1 MSQEELRFNSP
12 PWQRHRRESSPK
24 RTIYP
29 TSQSLPPFSL
39 HLGGKYFISV
49 LYKFVTS
56 PNKEANWSSYIVLL
70 PAMRSSPSLS
80 SSLRSATCLRVT
92 SFTSSPRLICHS
104 AKAQTIATP
113 TTRIFSGGSASLLG
127 LRLREPLLQAQR
139 SFFPGFPSPN
149 CALQSSVWSQERWL
163 STSPI
168 LREVRSDNT
177 TKKSLAGPQKSTS
190 IEPELEAFGR
200 SEKATKAAQVNL
212 SARLH
217 KDGNPSA
224 VKPGLGEIVRLL
236 KIARPEA
243 KWLAGA

>member
-1 MSQEELRFNSP
+1 M
-12 PWQRHRRESSPK
+12 
-24 RTIYP
+24 
-29 TSQSLPPFSL
+29 
-39 HLGGKYFISV
+39 
-49 LYKFVTS
+49 
-56 PNKEANWSSYIVLL
+56 
-70 PAMRSSPSLS
+70 
-80 SSLRSATCLRVT
+80 
-92 SFTSSPRLICHS
+92 
-104 AKAQTIATP
+104 
-113 TTRIFSGGSASLLG
+113 
-127 LRLREPLLQAQR
+127 
-139 SFFPGFPSPN
+139 
-149 CALQSSVWSQERWL
+149 

-168 LREVRSDNT
+168 LREVRSNNTT

-236 KIARPEA
+236 KIARPES

>member
-1 MSQEELRFNSP
+1 
-12 PWQRHRRESSPK
+12 
-24 RTIYP
+24 
-29 TSQSLPPFSL
+29 
-39 HLGGKYFISV
+39 
-49 LYKFVTS
+49 
-56 PNKEANWSSYIVLL
+56 
-70 PAMRSSPSLS
+70 MRSSSSLS
-80 SSLRSATCLRVT
+80 SSLRSAACSRVT
-92 SFTSSPRLICHS
+92 SFTSPPGLICHS

-113 TTRIFSGGSASLLG
+113 TTRIFSGGAASLLG

-139 SFFPGFPSPN
+139 SFFPGSPSSN

-168 LREVRSDNT
+168 LREVRSNNT
-177 TKKSLAGPQKSTS
+177 TKKSLTGPQKST
-190 IEPELEAFGR
+190 IEPDLEAFGR

-243 KWLAGA
+243 KWLGGT

>member
-1 MSQEELRFNSP
+1 
-12 PWQRHRRESSPK
+12 
-24 RTIYP
+24 
-29 TSQSLPPFSL
+29 
-39 HLGGKYFISV
+39 
-49 LYKFVTS
+49 
-56 PNKEANWSSYIVLL
+56 
-70 PAMRSSPSLS
+70 MRSSPSLS
-80 SSLRSATCLRVT
+80 SSLRSATCSRVT
-92 SFTSSPRLICHS
+92 SFASPPRLICHS
-104 AKAQTIATP
+104 AKIQTIATP

-139 SFFPGFPSPN
+139 SFFPGFPSSN
-149 CALQSSVWSQERWL
+149 FALQSSVWSQERWL

-168 LREVRSDNT
+168 LREVRSNNTT

-236 KIARPEA
+236 KIARPES